1 MAAPVL
7 PPIGD
12 DVRAWGVSLMT
23 YLRKQLPKLYHV
35 AADDNPS
42 EDGVL
47 LWDRSKNYVVVSA
60 SGAFRQVATKQA
72 TPSSNIG
79 ASGDVTGMIAWDNTY
94 IYICTGSYDGST
106 AIWKRVALASW

>member
-1 MAAPVL
+1 MVAPVL

-12 DVRAWGVSLMT
+12 DVKAWGISLMT
-23 YLRKQLPKLYHV
+23 YLRKQLPKLYHL

-42 EDGVL
+42 EDGVI

-60 SGAFRQVATKQA
+60 TGAFRQVATKQD
-72 TPSSNIG
+72 TPSSSVG
-79 ASGDVTGMIAWDNTY
+79 ASGDVAGMIAWDNNY

-106 AIWKRVALASW
+106 AVWKRVALASY